1 MISPEK
7 IVKHLILSSEDIEF
21 EEFNELDI
29 ELLGAGG
36 WGYAFHYND
45 KVFKVTTSITEAIYA
60 LQIKDKGLPSS
71 VDIFDI
77 SLYEDPSHLYFV
89 IEQEK
94 VLNGE
99 EDSRISVALNYLDD
113 IGGDINDFE
122 EIEER
127 IEAGLIIEPS
137 ILKILREI
145 SDITNELYL
154 YGFYD
159 ADVHVGNLGISRKD
173 GIEQVVFFDQ
183 MNTTLEDQYG
193 DEYLNSRDII
203 SILMENV
210 SEQSMS
216 ALSFIREADVII
228 SDAMPDLID
237 FMEDMKYAF
246 STVEAYEFLE
256 NGDWCAGGCRAF
268 AKVLRN
274 ELTEYLSKDEVVD
287 KYALKPEI
295 VGIKNYS
302 TSNIEHFFVK
312 LGDFCFDAT
321 GIHNSKSFINAFVQQ
336 EAPHLNSSPL
346 SFVKIPEDEIA
357 TTDHVNDV
365 ELEKTLKEIG
375 LLPSTYSNNIP
386 VPT

>member
-7 IVKHLILSSEDIEF
+7 IVKHLILSSEDIDF
-21 EEFNELDI
+21 EEFKELDI

-60 LQIKDKGLPSS
+60 LQIKDKSLPSS

-77 SLYEDPSHLYFV
+77 SLYEDPFHLYFV

-94 VLNGE
+94 VLNSE
-99 EDSRISVALNYLDD
+99 EDSRISAALNYLDD
-113 IGGDINDFE
+113 IGGDINDFD

-127 IEAGLIIEPS
+127 IEEGLIIEPS
-137 ILKILREI
+137 ILKTLREI

-159 ADVHVGNLGISRKD
+159 ADVHAGNLGISRKD

-210 SEQSMS
+210 SEESMS
-216 ALSFIREADVII
+216 ALSFIREADVTL

-274 ELTEYLSKDEVVD
+274 ELTEYLSKDGVVD
-287 KYALKPEI
+287 KYALKPVI
-295 VGIKNYS
+295 GGIKNYS
-302 TSNIEHFFVK
+302 TSNIEHYFVK

-321 GIHNSKSFINAFVQQ
+321 GIYNSRNFINSFVQQ

-346 SFVKIPEDEIA
+346 SFVKIPEDEIVKA
-357 TTDHVNDV
+357 DHVNDV
-365 ELEKTLKEIG
+365 ELEKKLKEIG
-375 LLPSTYSNNIP
+375 LLPSSCYHNNP

>member
-60 LQIKDKGLPSS
+60 LQIKNKGLPSS

-113 IGGDINDFE
+113 IGGDINDFD

-159 ADVHVGNLGISRKD
+159 ADIHVGNLGISRKD

-216 ALSFIREADVII
+216 ALSFIREADVIL

-274 ELTEYLSKDEVVD
+274 ELTEYLSKECRIDINTS
-287 KYALKPEI
+287 KPKI
-295 VGIKNYS
+295 CGLKNYS
-302 TSNIEHFFVK
+302 TSNIEHYFVK
-312 LGDFCFDAT
+312 LGDYCFDAS
-321 GIHNSKSFINAFVQQ
+321 GIKSSRHFLNNFVEQ
-336 EAPHLNSSPL
+336 EAPHLNTTML
-346 SFVKIPEDEIA
+346 SFTEIPEEQIVEV
-357 TTDHVNDV
+357 DHVNDV
-365 ELEKTLKEIG
+365 KLEMKLREIG
-375 LLPSTYSNNIP
+375 LLPSSNCSINM
-386 VPT
+386 VHT

>member
-7 IVKHLILSSEDIEF
+7 IVKHLILSSEDIDF
-21 EEFNELDI
+21 EEFKELDI

-60 LQIKDKGLPSS
+60 LQIKDKSLPSS

-77 SLYEDPSHLYFV
+77 SLYEDPFHLYFV

-94 VLNGE
+94 VLNSE
-99 EDSRISVALNYLDD
+99 EDSRISAALNYLDD
-113 IGGDINDFE
+113 IGGDINDFD

-127 IEAGLIIEPS
+127 IEEGLIIEPS
-137 ILKILREI
+137 ILKTLREI

-159 ADVHVGNLGISRKD
+159 ADIHAGNLGISRKD

-210 SEQSMS
+210 SEESMS
-216 ALSFIREADVII
+216 ALSFIREADVTL

-274 ELTEYLSKDEVVD
+274 ELTEYLSKDGVVD
-287 KYALKPEI
+287 KYALKPVI
-295 VGIKNYS
+295 GGIKNYS
-302 TSNIEHFFVK
+302 TSNIEHYFVK

-321 GIHNSKSFINAFVQQ
+321 GIYNSRNFINSFVQQ

-346 SFVKIPEDEIA
+346 SFVKIPEDEIVKA
-357 TTDHVNDV
+357 DHVNDV
-365 ELEKTLKEIG
+365 ELEKKLKEIG
-375 LLPSTYSNNIP
+375 LLPSSCYHNNP

>member
-7 IVKHLILSSEDIEF
+7 IVKHLILSSEDIDF
-21 EEFNELDI
+21 EEFKELDI

-60 LQIKDKGLPSS
+60 LQIKDKSLPSS

-77 SLYEDPSHLYFV
+77 SLYEDPFHLYFV

-94 VLNGE
+94 VLNSE
-99 EDSRISVALNYLDD
+99 EDSRISAALNYLDD
-113 IGGDINDFE
+113 IGGDINDFD

-127 IEAGLIIEPS
+127 IEEGLIIEPS
-137 ILKILREI
+137 ILKTLREI

-159 ADVHVGNLGISRKD
+159 ADIHAGNLGISRKD

-210 SEQSMS
+210 SEESMS
-216 ALSFIREADVII
+216 ALSFIREADVTL

-274 ELTEYLSKDEVVD
+274 ELTEYLSKDGVVD
-287 KYALKPEI
+287 KYALKPVI
-295 VGIKNYS
+295 GGIKNYS
-302 TSNIEHFFVK
+302 TSNIEHYFVK

-321 GIHNSKSFINAFVQQ
+321 GIYNSRNFINSFVQQ

-346 SFVKIPEDEIA
+346 SFVKIPEDEIVKA
-357 TTDHVNDV
+357 DHVNDV
-365 ELEKTLKEIG
+365 ELEKKLKEIG
-375 LLPSTYSNNIP
+375 LLPSSYYHNNP